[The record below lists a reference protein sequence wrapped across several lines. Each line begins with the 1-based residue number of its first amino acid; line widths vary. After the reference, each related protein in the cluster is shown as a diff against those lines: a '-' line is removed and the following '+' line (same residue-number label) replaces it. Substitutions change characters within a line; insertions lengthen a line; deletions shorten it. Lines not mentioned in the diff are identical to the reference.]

1 MSAPQCTHK
10 WKSEFDEQVCT
21 YCGSRLYPNEDPF
34 GPKWRPAIEPDSEMV
49 LPDWL
54 VMKAR
59 QKRTPRKLPNH

>member
-1 MSAPQCTHK
+1 MTVSLCPHL
-10 WKSEFDEQVCT
+10 WRPDWDELVCT

-34 GPKWRPAIEPDSEMV
+34 GPKWRPAIEPESGIE

-54 VMKAR
+54 IMKAA